1 MANRLKD
8 IRDSLGISQEGV
20 ARRTRSIT
28 TRTVRNAEEGKRVT
42 YDTATQILEVINSL
56 LLEAGKPTIT
66 QEELGLTL
74 Y

>member
-56 LLEAGKPTIT
+56 LSEAGKPTIT